1 MQGAD
6 IVRGEAMVRSVVIY
20 CVDLR
25 QLQCLR
31 FGRVHI
37 AHPPDA
43 EQIAKHT
50 VT

>member
-6 IVRGEAMVRSVVIY
+6 IVSREAMVRSVLTYGVE
-20 CVDLR
+20 LR

-37 AHPPDA
+37 ADPPYT
-43 EQIAKHT
+43 E
-50 VT
+50 